1 MSKILK
7 GEIKMNG
14 KIRQQ
19 ILKLIEAKKQCVIT
33 TKRMKKMTMNS
44 KEYIDDTIRIF
55 NENNDT
61 TSVLQGFKETE
72 TILDEYAV
80 LKKFHNNSYII
91 FYIYRDV
98 FSTMTSWEQGWDFE
112 NKIELY
118 SNTKLYK
125 DTNKKTELMRINV
138 NSSICIKV
146 GLSEILTVYSDCDG
160 AFKDFSSKINDEKII
175 LEFLS
180 VATKMIEMYADA
192 QEEFTEILVKLK
204 EEKYRKILNA
214 VWE

>member
-1 MSKILK
+1 
-7 GEIKMNG
+7 MNG
-14 KIRQQ
+14 KIKQQ
-19 ILKLIEAKKQCVIT
+19 ILKLIQAKNACIESRKI
-33 TKRMKKMTMNS
+33 MKKMTMNS

-98 FSTMTSWEQGWDFE
+98 FSTMTTWEQGWDFE

-146 GLSEILTVYSDCDG
+146 GLSEILTVYRDCDG
-160 AFKDFSSKINDEKII
+160 AFKSFSSKINDEKMI

-180 VATKMIEMYADA
+180 VATKMVEMYADA

-204 EEKYRKILNA
+204 EEHYREVLNA

>member
-1 MSKILK
+1 
-7 GEIKMNG
+7 MNG
-14 KIRQQ
+14 KIKQQ
-19 ILKLIEAKKQCVIT
+19 ILKLIQAKNACNESRKI
-33 TKRMKKMTMNS
+33 MKKMTMNS

-55 NENNDT
+55 NANNGT
-61 TSVLQGFKETE
+61 TDILQEFKDTE
-72 TILDEYAV
+72 TILDEYV
-80 LKKFHNNSYII
+80 ILKKFHNNSYII

-125 DTNKKTELMRINV
+125 DTNKKTELMQINA

-146 GLSEILTVYSDCDG
+146 GLSEILTVYRDCDR
-160 AFKDFSSKINDEKII
+160 AFKSFSSKINDEKMI

-204 EEKYRKILNA
+204 EEHYREILNS

>member
-1 MSKILK
+1 
-7 GEIKMNG
+7 MNG
-14 KIRQQ
+14 KIRQE
-19 ILKLIEAKKQCVIT
+19 ILKLIEAKNACIESRKI
-33 TKRMKKMTMNS
+33 MKKMTMNS

-72 TILDEYAV
+72 TICDKYAI

-98 FSTMTSWEQGWDFE
+98 YSTMDSWKQGWVFE

-125 DTNKKTELMRINV
+125 DTNKKTELMQITTNET
-138 NSSICIKV
+138 ICIEV
-146 GLSEILTVYSDCDG
+146 GLNEILTVYRDCDG
-160 AFKDFSSKINDEKII
+160 AFKSFSSKINDEKLI

-180 VATKMIEMYADA
+180 VATKMVEMYADA
-192 QEEFTEILVKLK
+192 QNEFTEILVKLK
-204 EEKYRKILNA
+204 EEHYREVLNA

>member
-1 MSKILK
+1 
-7 GEIKMNG
+7 MNG
-14 KIRQQ
+14 KIKQQ
-19 ILKLIEAKKQCVIT
+19 ILKLIQAKNACNEGKKI
-33 TKRMKKMTMNS
+33 MKKMTMNS

-61 TSVLQGFKETE
+61 TDILQGFKETE
-72 TILDEYAV
+72 TICDKFAI

-91 FYIYRDV
+91 LYIYRDV
-98 FSTMTSWEQGWDFE
+98 YSTMDSWKQGWVFE

-125 DTNKKTELMRINV
+125 DTNRKTELMQIDLNG
-138 NSSICIKV
+138 SICIEV
-146 GLSEILTVYSDCDG
+146 GLSEILTVYRDCDG
-160 AFKDFSSKINDEKII
+160 AFKSFSSNINEEKMI

-180 VATKMIEMYADA
+180 VATKMVEMYADA

-204 EEKYRKILNA
+204 EEHYREVLNA

>member
-1 MSKILK
+1 
-7 GEIKMNG
+7 MNG
-14 KIRQQ
+14 KIKQQ
-19 ILKLIEAKKQCVIT
+19 ILKLIQAKNACNESKKI
-33 TKRMKKMTMNS
+33 MKKMTMNS

-55 NENNDT
+55 NVNNDT
-61 TSVLQGFKETE
+61 TDILQVFKETE

-98 FSTMTSWEQGWDFE
+98 YSTMTSWEQGWDFE

-118 SNTKLYK
+118 SNTKLYNG
-125 DTNKKTELMRINV
+125 TNKKTELMRINV

-146 GLSEILTVYSDCDG
+146 GLSEILTVYRDCDG
-160 AFKDFSSKINDEKII
+160 AFKSFSSKINDEKMI

-180 VATKMIEMYADA
+180 VATKMLEMYADA
-192 QEEFTEILVKLK
+192 QNEFTEILVKLK
-204 EEKYRKILNA
+204 EKHYREVLNA

>member
-1 MSKILK
+1 
-7 GEIKMNG
+7 MNG
-14 KIRQQ
+14 KIRQE
-19 ILKLIEAKKQCVIT
+19 ILKLIEAKNACIESRKI
-33 TKRMKKMTMNS
+33 MKKMTMNS

-61 TSVLQGFKETE
+61 TDILYGFKETE

-91 FYIYRDV
+91 FHIYRDV
-98 FSTMTSWEQGWDFE
+98 YSTMTSWEQGWDFE

-125 DTNKKTELMRINV
+125 DTNKKTELMRITANET
-138 NSSICIKV
+138 ICIKV
-146 GLSEILTVYSDCDG
+146 GLSEILTVYRDCDG
-160 AFKDFSSKINDEKII
+160 AFKSFSSKINDEKMI

-180 VATKMIEMYADA
+180 VATKMLEMYADA
-192 QEEFTEILVKLK
+192 QNEFTEILVKLK
-204 EEKYRKILNA
+204 EKHYREVLNA

>member
-1 MSKILK
+1 
-7 GEIKMNG
+7 MNG
-14 KIRQQ
+14 KIRQE
-19 ILKLIEAKKQCVIT
+19 ILKLIEARKACKESAKI
-33 TKRMKKMTMNS
+33 MKTMTMNA

-55 NENNDT
+55 NENNNT
-61 TSVLQGFKETE
+61 TDILQRFKETE

-112 NKIELY
+112 NKIEFY

-125 DTNKKTELMRINV
+125 DTNKKTELMRINL

-146 GLSEILTVYSDCDG
+146 GLSEILTVYRDCDG
-160 AFKDFSSKINDEKII
+160 AFKSFSAKITDEKLI

-180 VATKMIEMYADA
+180 VATKMLEMYADA
-192 QEEFTEILVKLK
+192 QNEFTEILVKLK
-204 EEKYRKILNA
+204 EEHYREILNA

>member
-1 MSKILK
+1 
-7 GEIKMNG
+7 MNG
-14 KIRQQ
+14 KIRQE
-19 ILKLIEAKKQCVIT
+19 ILKLIEARKACKESAKI
-33 TKRMKKMTMNS
+33 MKTMTMNS

-55 NENNDT
+55 NENNET
-61 TSVLQGFKETE
+61 TSVLQAFKETE

-98 FSTMTSWEQGWDFE
+98 YSTMTSWEQGWDFE

-118 SNTKLYK
+118 SNTILYK

-146 GLSEILTVYSDCDG
+146 GLSEILTVYRDCDG
-160 AFKDFSSKINDEKII
+160 AFKSFSSKINDEKMI

-180 VATKMIEMYADA
+180 VATKMLEMYADA
-192 QEEFTEILVKLK
+192 QNEFTEILVKLK
-204 EEKYRKILNA
+204 EKHYREVLNA

>member
-1 MSKILK
+1 
-7 GEIKMNG
+7 MNG
-14 KIRQQ
+14 KIRQE
-19 ILKLIEAKKQCVIT
+19 ILKLIEAKNACIESRKI
-33 TKRMKKMTMNS
+33 MKKMTMNS

-72 TILDEYAV
+72 TICDKYAI

-98 FSTMTSWEQGWDFE
+98 YSTMDSWKQGWVFE

-125 DTNKKTELMRINV
+125 DTNRKTELMQIDLNG
-138 NSSICIKV
+138 SICIEV
-146 GLSEILTVYSDCDG
+146 GLSEILTVYRDYDG
-160 AFKDFSSKINDEKII
+160 AFKSFSSNINDEKMIS
-175 LEFLS
+175 EFLS
-180 VATKMIEMYADA
+180 VATKMLEMYADA

-204 EEKYRKILNA
+204 EEHYREVLNA

>member
-1 MSKILK
+1 
-7 GEIKMNG
+7 MNG
-14 KIRQQ
+14 EIRQQ

-72 TILDEYAV
+72 TILYEYAV

-91 FYIYRDV
+91 FYVYRDV

-112 NKIELY
+112 NKTALY

-125 DTNKKTELMRINV
+125 DTNRKTELMQIDLNG
-138 NSSICIKV
+138 SICIEV
-146 GLSEILTVYSDCDG
+146 GLSEILTVYRDCDG
-160 AFKDFSSKINDEKII
+160 AFKSFSSKINDEKMI

-180 VATKMIEMYADA
+180 VATKMLEMYADA

>member
-1 MSKILK
+1 
-7 GEIKMNG
+7 MNG
-14 KIRQQ
+14 KIKQQ
-19 ILKLIEAKKQCVIT
+19 ILKLIQAKNACKESRKI
-33 TKRMKKMTMNS
+33 MKKMTMNS

-61 TSVLQGFKETE
+61 TDILQGFKETE
-72 TILDEYAV
+72 TICDKFAI

-91 FYIYRDV
+91 LYIYRDV
-98 FSTMTSWEQGWDFE
+98 FSTMDSWKQGWVFE

-125 DTNKKTELMRINV
+125 DTNRKTELMQIDLNG
-138 NSSICIKV
+138 SICIEV
-146 GLSEILTVYSDCDG
+146 GLSEILTVYRDCDG
-160 AFKDFSSKINDEKII
+160 AFKSFSSNINEEKMI

-180 VATKMIEMYADA
+180 VATKMVEMYADA

-204 EEKYRKILNA
+204 EEHYREVLNA

>member
-1 MSKILK
+1 
-7 GEIKMNG
+7 MNG
-14 KIRQQ
+14 KIKQQ
-19 ILKLIEAKKQCVIT
+19 ILKLIQAKNACNESRKI
-33 TKRMKKMTMNS
+33 MKKMTMNS

-61 TSVLQGFKETE
+61 TPVFQAFKETE

-80 LKKFHNNSYII
+80 LKRFHNNSYII

-118 SNTKLYK
+118 NNTKLYK
-125 DTNKKTELMRINV
+125 DTNKKTELMQINA

-146 GLSEILTVYSDCDG
+146 GLSEILTVYRDCDG
-160 AFKDFSSKINDEKII
+160 AFKSFSSKINDEKMI

-180 VATKMIEMYADA
+180 VATKMLEMYADA

-204 EEKYRKILNA
+204 EEHYREVLNA

>member
-1 MSKILK
+1 
-7 GEIKMNG
+7 MNG
-14 KIRQQ
+14 KIRQE
-19 ILKLIEAKKQCVIT
+19 ILKLIEAKNACIESRKI
-33 TKRMKKMTMNS
+33 MKKMTMNS

-55 NENNDT
+55 NENNET
-61 TSVLQGFKETE
+61 TSVLQAFKETE
-72 TILDEYAV
+72 TICDKYAI
-80 LKKFHNNSYII
+80 LKKFHNNSYIM

-98 FSTMTSWEQGWDFE
+98 YSTMDSWKQGWVFE

-125 DTNKKTELMRINV
+125 DTNRKTELMQIDLNG
-138 NSSICIKV
+138 SICIEV
-146 GLSEILTVYSDCDG
+146 GLSEILTVYRDCDG
-160 AFKDFSSKINDEKII
+160 AFKSFSSNINEEKMI

-180 VATKMIEMYADA
+180 VATKMVEMYADA

-204 EEKYRKILNA
+204 EEHYREVLNA